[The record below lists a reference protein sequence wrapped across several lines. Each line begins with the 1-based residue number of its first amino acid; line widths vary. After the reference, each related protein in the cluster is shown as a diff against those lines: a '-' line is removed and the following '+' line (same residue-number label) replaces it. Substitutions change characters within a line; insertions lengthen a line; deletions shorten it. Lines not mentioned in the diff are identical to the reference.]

1 MENDKVNSMYS
12 AADRRNAFIGITDI
26 GQAEDLL
33 NRFQRNNP
41 NDLSGAEQ
49 MLDDLLEALRTS
61 DAQLTGSPDSFH
73 NFSVSISKISNDNRD
88 ALEIVQDGLKLHP
101 MNTNLLADAIK
112 YGCNCGERD
121 VCASCYQTLQSID
134 KSRWTWRS
142 FSFSIDY
149 LLDSYSSGGSEVF
162 QDEILELAKSY
173 QRYLPD
179 EEDAWVSEHEVYERF
194 NMHDKGLNTLED
206 AIKRFRFCPKCW
218 LRYADIMMDNGDYDA
233 AKPVIKNL
241 RKHPKSSDFINISY
255 LFFLDGQCKMAKLME
270 AENYEDGEIEPA
282 AVLKIY
288 KAFQLSL
295 SSPGLRDATRKQI
308 DEYITRL
315 EKETAVYYP
324 KDWEQ

>member
-1 MENDKVNSMYS
+1 MENEKVNLTYS
-12 AADRRNAFIGITDI
+12 DAVRKNAFAGITDI

-33 NRFQRNNP
+33 SRFQRDNSD
-41 NDLSGAEQ
+41 DLAGAEQ

-88 ALEIVQDGLKLHP
+88 ALEIIQEGLKLHP

-112 YGCNCGERD
+112 YGCNCGERE
-121 VCASCYQTLQSID
+121 VCADCYQSLQSID

-142 FSFSIDY
+142 FSFTIDY
-149 LLDSYSSGGSEVF
+149 LLDSYSAGGTEVS
-162 QDEILELAKSY
+162 QNEILELAKSY
-173 QRYLPD
+173 QEYLPD
-179 EEDAWVSEHEVYERF
+179 EEDAWVSECDVYERF
-194 NMHDKGLNTLED
+194 NMHGKGLDALKD
-206 AIKRFRFCPKCW
+206 AIAKFHFCPKCW
-218 LRYADIMMDNGDYDA
+218 LRYADIMMDAGNYDEA
-233 AKPVIKNL
+233 EPIIKNL
-241 RKHPKSSDFINISY
+241 RKHPKSVDYINISY

-270 AENYEDGEIEPA
+270 TEGYEDGEVEPA
-282 AVLKIY
+282 TVLKIY

-295 SSPGLRDATRKQI
+295 SSPGLRDATRRQI

-324 KDWEQ
+324 KDWDR